1 VSVERR
7 PKPEKRRKSGDTMGD
22 PRKHRKS
29 YETPTHPWRK
39 GRIDKEKELIR
50 KYGLKNKRDIWK
62 AESKLRRIRRLAR
75 NLLGSH
81 GEQAEDEENKLLGK
95 LQKLGLLKGEA
106 DLDSVLGLNI
116 EDVLERRLQSLVHR
130 KGLAK
135 SPKHA
140 RQLVVHGHIRVGGR
154 RITSPSYLVPIE
166 QEETIVS
173 EVA

>member
-1 VSVERR
+1 
-7 PKPEKRRKSGDTMGD
+7 MGD
-22 PRKHRKS
+22 PKRHRKR
-29 YETPTHPWRK
+29 YETPSHPWRK
-39 GRIDKEKELIR
+39 ERIEKEKELVR
-50 KYGLKNKRDIWK
+50 KYGLKKKRDIWK
-62 AESKLRRIRRLAR
+62 AESRLRRIRRLAR

-81 GEQAEDEENKLLGK
+81 GEQAQQEEAKLVGK

-116 EDVLERRLQSLVHR
+116 EDILERRLQSLVHR

-154 RITSPSYLVPIE
+154 RIKSPSYLVPVE

>member
-1 VSVERR
+1 
-7 PKPEKRRKSGDTMGD
+7 MGD
-22 PRKHRKS
+22 PRKQRKS

-50 KYGLKNKRDIWK
+50 KYGLKNKKDIWK

-81 GEQAEDEENKLLGK
+81 GEQAEEEENKLLGK

-106 DLDSVLGLNI
+106 DLDSVLGLSI
-116 EDVLERRLQSLVHR
+116 EDFLERRLQSLVHR

-154 RITSPSYLVPIE
+154 RITAPSYLVPVE
-166 QEETIVS
+166 QEETIIS

>member
-1 VSVERR
+1 
-7 PKPEKRRKSGDTMGD
+7 MGD
-22 PRKHRKS
+22 PREQKKN
-29 YETPTHPWRK
+29 YETPSHPWRK
-39 GRIDKEKELIR
+39 ERIEKEKELVR

-62 AESKLRRIRRLAR
+62 AEFKLRQFRRLAR

-81 GEQAEDEENKLLGK
+81 SEQAKQEQGKLVLK

-106 DLDSVLGLNI
+106 DVDSVLGLTI
-116 EDVLERRLQSLVHR
+116 EDILERRLQSVVHR

-135 SPKHA
+135 SAKQA

-154 RITSPSYLVPIE
+154 RIKSPSYLVSVE
-166 QEETIVS
+166 QEETLIN

>member
-1 VSVERR
+1 
-7 PKPEKRRKSGDTMGD
+7 MGD
-22 PRKHRKS
+22 PRKQRKS
-29 YETPTHPWRK
+29 YDTPSHPWRK
-39 GRIDKEKELIR
+39 ERIEKEKELVR

-62 AESKLRRIRRLAR
+62 AESRLRNIRRIAR
-75 NLLGSH
+75 NLLASH
-81 GEQAEDEENKLLGK
+81 GEQAKIDEEKLMAK

-116 EDVLERRLQSLVHR
+116 EDILERRLQSLVHR
-130 KGLAK
+130 KGLAR

-154 RITSPSYLVPIE
+154 RIKSPSYLVPVE
-166 QEETIVS
+166 QEETIVC

>member
-1 VSVERR
+1 
-7 PKPEKRRKSGDTMGD
+7 MGD
-22 PRKHRKS
+22 PRKQRKS
-29 YETPTHPWRK
+29 YDTPSHPWRK
-39 GRIDKEKELIR
+39 ERIEKEKELVR

-62 AESKLRRIRRLAR
+62 AESRLRNIRRIAR
-75 NLLGSH
+75 NLLASH
-81 GEQAEDEENKLLGK
+81 GEQAKLDEEKLMAK

-116 EDVLERRLQSLVHR
+116 EDILERRLQSLVHR
-130 KGLAK
+130 KGLAR

-154 RITSPSYLVPIE
+154 RIKSPSYLVPVE
-166 QEETIVS
+166 QEETIVC

>member
-1 VSVERR
+1 
-7 PKPEKRRKSGDTMGD
+7 MGD
-22 PRKHRKS
+22 PRRQRKS
-29 YETPTHPWRK
+29 YDTPPHPWRK
-39 GRIDKEKELIR
+39 DRIDREKELVR

-62 AESKLRRIRRLAR
+62 AESRLRQIRRLAR

-81 GEQAEDEENKLLGK
+81 SERADLEKEKLIAK

-106 DLDSVLGLNI
+106 DLDSVLGLGT
-116 EDVLERRLQSLVHR
+116 EDILERRLQSLVHR
-130 KGLAK
+130 KGLAR

-154 RITSPSYLVPIE
+154 RITSPSYLVPVE

>member
-1 VSVERR
+1 
-7 PKPEKRRKSGDTMGD
+7 MGD
-22 PRKHRKS
+22 PRKQRKS
-29 YETPTHPWRK
+29 YDTPSHPWRK
-39 GRIDKEKELIR
+39 DRIDRERELIR

-62 AESKLRRIRRLAR
+62 AESKLRQIRRIAR

-81 GEQAEDEENKLLGK
+81 SERANLEKGELVSK

-116 EDVLERRLQSLVHR
+116 EDILERRLQSLVHR
-130 KGLAK
+130 KGLSR

-154 RITSPSYLVPIE
+154 RITSPSYIVPVE
-166 QEETIVS
+166 QEETIIS

>member
-1 VSVERR
+1 V
-7 PKPEKRRKSGDTMGD
+7 GD

-29 YETPTHPWRK
+29 YDTPSHPWRK
-39 GRIDKEKELIR
+39 ERIEKEKELVR

-62 AESKLRRIRRLAR
+62 AESRLRNIRRIAR
-75 NLLGSH
+75 NLLASH
-81 GEQAEDEENKLLGK
+81 GEQAKLEEEKLIAK

-106 DLDSVLGLNI
+106 DMDSVLGLNI
-116 EDVLERRLQSLVHR
+116 EDILERRLQSLVHR
-130 KGLAK
+130 KGLAR

-154 RITSPSYLVPIE
+154 RIKSPSYLVPVE
-166 QEETIVS
+166 QEETIVC

>member
-1 VSVERR
+1 
-7 PKPEKRRKSGDTMGD
+7 MGD

-81 GEQAEDEENKLLGK
+81 GEQAEDEESKLLGK
-95 LQKLGLLKGEA
+95 LQKLGLLKGEP
-106 DLDSVLGLNI
+106 DLDSVLGLTI

-154 RITSPSYLVPIE
+154 RITSPSYLVPVE

>member
-1 VSVERR
+1 
-7 PKPEKRRKSGDTMGD
+7 MGD
-22 PRKHRKS
+22 PRKQRKS
-29 YETPTHPWRK
+29 YETPSHPWRK
-39 GRIDKEKELIR
+39 DRIDKEKELVR

-62 AESKLRRIRRLAR
+62 AEFKLRNFRRIAR
-75 NLLGSH
+75 NLLGSY
-81 GEQAEDEENKLLGK
+81 GEQAKQEEGKLMGK

-106 DLDSVLGLNI
+106 DLDSVLGLTI
-116 EDVLERRLQSLVHR
+116 EDILERRLQSLVHR
-130 KGLAK
+130 KGLAR

-154 RITSPSYLVPIE
+154 RIKSPSYLVPVE

>member
-1 VSVERR
+1 
-7 PKPEKRRKSGDTMGD
+7 MGD
-22 PRKHRKS
+22 PRKQRKS
-29 YETPTHPWRK
+29 YDTPSHPWRK
-39 GRIDKEKELIR
+39 ERIEKEKELVR

-62 AESKLRRIRRLAR
+62 AESRLRNIRRIAR
-75 NLLGSH
+75 NLLASH
-81 GEQAEDEENKLLGK
+81 GEQAKLEEEKLMAK

-116 EDVLERRLQSLVHR
+116 EDILERRLQSLVHR
-130 KGLAK
+130 KGLAR

-154 RITSPSYLVPIE
+154 RIKSPSYLVPVE
-166 QEETIVS
+166 QEETIVC

>member
-1 VSVERR
+1 
-7 PKPEKRRKSGDTMGD
+7 MGD

-29 YETPTHPWRK
+29 YDTPSHPWRK
-39 GRIDKEKELIR
+39 ERIEKEKELVR

-62 AESKLRRIRRLAR
+62 AESRLRNIRRIAR
-75 NLLGSH
+75 NLLASH
-81 GEQAEDEENKLLGK
+81 GEQAKLEEEKLIAK

-106 DLDSVLGLNI
+106 DMDSVLGLNI
-116 EDVLERRLQSLVHR
+116 EDILERRLQSLVHR
-130 KGLAK
+130 KGLAR

-154 RITSPSYLVPIE
+154 RIKSPSYLVPVE
-166 QEETIVS
+166 QEETIVC

>member
-1 VSVERR
+1 
-7 PKPEKRRKSGDTMGD
+7 MGD
-22 PRKHRKS
+22 PRKQRKS
-29 YETPTHPWRK
+29 YDTPSHPWRK
-39 GRIDKEKELIR
+39 DRIEKEKELVR

-62 AESKLRRIRRLAR
+62 AESKLRNIRRIAR

-81 GEQAEDEENKLLGK
+81 SEQTKREEEQLMAK

-116 EDVLERRLQSLVHR
+116 EDILERRLQSLVHR
-130 KGLAK
+130 KGLAR

-154 RITSPSYLVPIE
+154 RIKSPSYLVPVE

>member
-1 VSVERR
+1 
-7 PKPEKRRKSGDTMGD
+7 MGD
-22 PRKHRKS
+22 PKKQRKS
-29 YETPTHPWRK
+29 YETPSHPWRK
-39 GRIDKEKELIR
+39 DRIEKEKELVR

-81 GEQAEDEENKLLGK
+81 GERAEQEEEKLVGK

-106 DLDSVLGLNI
+106 DLDSVLGLTI
-116 EDVLERRLQSLVHR
+116 EDILERRLQSLVHR
-130 KGLAK
+130 KGLSK
-135 SPKHA
+135 SPKQA

-154 RITSPSYLVPIE
+154 RIKSPSYLVPVE

>member
-1 VSVERR
+1 
-7 PKPEKRRKSGDTMGD
+7 MGD
-22 PRKHRKS
+22 PREQKKN
-29 YETPTHPWRK
+29 YETPSHPWRK
-39 GRIDKEKELIR
+39 ERIEKEKELVR

-62 AESKLRRIRRLAR
+62 AEFKLRQFRRLAR

-81 GEQAEDEENKLLGK
+81 SEQAKQEQGKLVVK

-106 DLDSVLGLNI
+106 DVDSVLGLTI
-116 EDVLERRLQSLVHR
+116 EDILERRLQSVVHR

-135 SPKHA
+135 SAKQA

-154 RITSPSYLVPIE
+154 RIKSPSYLVSVE
-166 QEETIVS
+166 QEETLIN

>member
-1 VSVERR
+1 M
-7 PKPEKRRKSGDTMGD
+7 MGD
-22 PRKHRKS
+22 PKKQRKR
-29 YETPTHPWRK
+29 YDTPSHPWRK
-39 GRIDKEKELIR
+39 ERIDKEKELVR

-62 AESKLRRIRRLAR
+62 AESKLRRIRRQAR

-81 GEQAEDEENKLLGK
+81 GEQAELEEQKLVGK

-116 EDVLERRLQSLVHR
+116 EDILERRLQSLVHR
-130 KGLAK
+130 KGLAR
-135 SPKHA
+135 SPKQA

-154 RITSPSYLVPIE
+154 RITAPSYLVPVE
-166 QEETIVS
+166 QEETIIN

>member
-1 VSVERR
+1 
-7 PKPEKRRKSGDTMGD
+7 MGD
-22 PRKHRKS
+22 PKKQRKR
-29 YETPTHPWRK
+29 YDTPSHPWRK
-39 GRIDKEKELIR
+39 ERIDKEKELVR

-62 AESKLRRIRRLAR
+62 AESKLRRIRRQAR

-81 GEQAEDEENKLLGK
+81 GEQAEIEEDKLVGK

-116 EDVLERRLQSLVHR
+116 EDILERRLQSLVHR
-130 KGLAK
+130 KGLAR
-135 SPKHA
+135 SPKQA

-154 RITSPSYLVPIE
+154 RITAPSYLVPVE
-166 QEETIVS
+166 QEETIIS

>member
-1 VSVERR
+1 
-7 PKPEKRRKSGDTMGD
+7 MGD
-22 PRKHRKS
+22 PKKHRKS
-29 YETPTHPWRK
+29 YETPSHPWRK
-39 GRIDKEKELIR
+39 DRIEKEKELVR

-62 AESKLRRIRRLAR
+62 AGSKLRRIRRLAR

-81 GEQAEDEENKLLGK
+81 GERAKQEEEKLVGK

-106 DLDSVLGLNI
+106 DLDSVLGLTI
-116 EDVLERRLQSLVHR
+116 EDILERRLQSLVHR
-130 KGLAK
+130 KGLSK
-135 SPKHA
+135 SPKQA

-154 RITSPSYLVPIE
+154 RIKSPSYLVPVE